1 MEGEIR
7 LGARWVAFRAE
18 QVLRAGVGFSWQVE
32 VGRAPLGFVGADL
45 LGPAVARMDIRL
57 AGLVPVVRASGDDYA
72 RSAAGRLA
80 GETVLWVPQAL
91 APTAGARWH
100 PVDDHRATV
109 VLDGPSGAIPVEV
122 TVAEDGRLESVA
134 FQRWQDSVDPPAPT
148 SFGGPVHDELVT
160 RDGVRIARSGS
171 GGWHWGEVGSEDG
184 EFFRYRITD
193 VRHRR

>member
-1 MEGEIR
+1 M
-7 LGARWVAFRAE
+7 
-18 QVLRAGVGFSWQVE
+18 
-32 VGRAPLGFVGADL
+32 
-45 LGPAVARMDIRL
+45 
-57 AGLVPVVRASGDDYA
+57 
-72 RSAAGRLA
+72 
-80 GETVLWVPQAL
+80 LWVPQAL
-91 APTAGARWH
+91 TPAAGARWH

-171 GGWHWGEVGSEDG
+171 GGWHLEWEVGWEDG
-184 EFFRYRITD
+184 EIPPVRVTD